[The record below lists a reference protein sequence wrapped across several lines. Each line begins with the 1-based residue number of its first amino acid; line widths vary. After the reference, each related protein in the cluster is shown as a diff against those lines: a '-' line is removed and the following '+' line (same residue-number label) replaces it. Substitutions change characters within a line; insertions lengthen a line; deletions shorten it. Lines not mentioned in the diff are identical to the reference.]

1 MSLKLTILG
10 CGNSSGVP
18 AVGNYWGDCD
28 PNDPKNRRF
37 KCSLAVQSPQATII
51 IDTGADFRSQM
62 NMFNITD
69 LDCVFYTHQHGDH
82 CHGLDDLRSFFF
94 RNNREMI
101 PCFGSKSALD
111 EISERFKYLF
121 DGGNHSY
128 FYPAILDPKPFA
140 DEQYGKEQQFK
151 DISFIPFEMD
161 HGTCIA
167 TGYRFGDVSYC
178 VDMKRLD
185 DKALS
190 IIKGSRIWIVDA
202 AGYNN
207 PDNDVHADLETIFE
221 YNDVIKAEQVYIT
234 SLSTLMDYQTL
245 LNDLPKGFFPAY
257 DGLEIIA
264 KV

>member
-28 PNDPKNRRF
+28 PNEPKNRRF
-37 KCSLAVQSPQATII
+37 KCCLAVQSEKTTII

-62 NMFNITD
+62 NMFNITN
-69 LDCVFYTHQHGDH
+69 LDCVLYTHHHGDH
-82 CHGLDDLRSFFF
+82 SNGIDDIRSFYF
-94 RNNREMI
+94 RNNRKMI
-101 PCFGSKSALD
+101 PCYASKSTLD

-121 DGGNHSY
+121 YGGNHSY
-128 FYPAILDPKPFA
+128 FYPSILEPRPFK
-140 DEQYGKEQQFK
+140 DNQYYKELQFN

-161 HGTCIA
+161 HGTCIS
-167 TGYRFGDVSYC
+167 TGYRFSDVSYC

-190 IIKGSRIWIVDA
+190 IIKGSRIWIVDG

-207 PDNDVHADLETIFE
+207 PDNDVHVDLETIFK
-221 YNDVIKAEQVYIT
+221 YNEIIGADKVYIS

-245 LNDLPKGFFPAY
+245 LRNLPKGFFPAY
-257 DGLEIIA
+257 DGLTIDI
-264 KV
+264 KK